1 MNTSFNWRANM
12 TNLLSHEFMELL
24 RAHLNR
30 GGIAYYNST
39 WSEEVLAMGAAA
51 FPYALRVANFLAVSD
66 SPFTLDNNRWRA
78 ELSSMQLIG
87 SLYSNSSCGSR
98 SARSPDS
105 ILQTVAQVDDPKA
118 QLESRDKTLLRRL
131 EHARLITDDNMGTEW
146 Q

>member
-1 MNTSFNWRANM
+1 
-12 TNLLSHEFMELL
+12 MELL

-30 GGIAYYNST
+30 SGIAYYNST
-39 WSEEVLAMGAAA
+39 WSEEVLATGATA

-78 ELSSMQLIG
+78 ELSSYAIDGKPVFNLADPDQRAHL
-87 SLYSNSSCGSR
+87 
-98 SARSPDS
+98 DS
-105 ILQTVAQVDDPKA
+105 ILQTVAQVDDPKG
-118 QLESRDKTLLRRL
+118 QLESRDSLLRRL